1 MPQKRSMLPVVWLE
15 CALQD
20 LQAITEFIAES
31 NPAAAQ
37 HLVDRLVQD
46 ADSLGILPVQ
56 YRRGRV
62 AGTHELVS
70 HPNYIWVYRH
80 AVQAI
85 EILNVLHA
93 RQKYPF

>member
-1 MPQKRSMLPVVWLE
+1 MLPVVWLDV
-15 CALQD
+15 ALQD

-37 HLVDRLVQD
+37 HLVDRLIED

-62 AGTHELVS
+62 AGTH
-70 HPNYIWVYRH
+70 
-80 AVQAI
+80 
-85 EILNVLHA
+85 
-93 RQKYPF
+93 